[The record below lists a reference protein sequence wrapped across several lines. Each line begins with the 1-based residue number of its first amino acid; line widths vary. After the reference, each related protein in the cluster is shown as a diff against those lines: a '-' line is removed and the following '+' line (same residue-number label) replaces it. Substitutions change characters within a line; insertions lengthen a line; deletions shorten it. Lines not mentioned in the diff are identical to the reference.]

1 MTKALKA
8 ILTDTPLISNLSDE
22 TYRKI
27 LLNGAPSLEVR
38 FAQIDVQLVREK
50 LRKEEGERRM
60 LSPKVKQFIQ
70 TPELMRKILDNTCN
84 RQ

>member
-22 TYRKI
+22 AYRKI
-27 LLNGAPSLEVR
+27 LLNGAPSLEAR
-38 FAQIDVQLVREK
+38 FAQIDVQLVWEK
-50 LRKEEGERRM
+50 LRKEVEAKRI

-70 TPELMRKILDNTCN
+70 TPELMRKILNTTCN